1 VTRVL
6 CILIGGV
13 TYTKDEAIDLLDMPV
28 KKDKIYTIFQ
38 ALVAAKLNVLIDNVS
53 SCIASTIEWG

>member
-28 KKDKIYTIFQ
+28 KKDKIYTMF
-38 ALVAAKLNVLIDNVS
+38 
-53 SCIASTIEWG
+53 